1 MNTIQDIAIVL
12 PAYNEEQDLPAL
24 LARIEE
30 TLSHQSFRYQVIVV
44 DDGSK
49 DRTAEIAREA
59 ATRMPLRLVQHEVN
73 RGLGMAMQTGLREA
87 SKSADAI
94 ITMDS
99 DNSHDPANVPA
110 MIRLLE
116 AGSAQVVIA
125 SRFQKGSVVRGVPLY
140 RQALSIG
147 CFLLMK
153 TVVPFANV
161 RDYSAGFRAY
171 HSSIIQRMI
180 LAYGKDKLVEE
191 SGFVCM
197 LEILLKLRAI
207 GATAAEIPYTLRYDL
222 KAGASKLRIFRTL
235 KRYLAVVNRYRS
247 KLPTAELAAALAAK
261 PAAQASEA

>member
-1 MNTIQDIAIVL
+1 MMKAIQDIAIVL
-12 PAYNEEQDLPAL
+12 PAYNEEQDLPKL

-30 TLSHQSFRYQVIVV
+30 TLSNQSFRYQVIVV

-49 DRTAEIAREA
+49 DRTAAIAREA
-59 ATRMPLRLVQHEVN
+59 AQRMPLRLIQHEVN
-73 RGLGMAMQTGLREA
+73 RGLGMAIQTGLAAAAE
-87 SKSADAI
+87 SADAV

-116 AGSAQVVIA
+116 QEKAQLVIA

-171 HSSIIQRMI
+171 HSSILQRMI
-180 LAYGKDKLVEE
+180 LAYGRDKLVEE

-197 LEILLKLRAI
+197 LEVLLKLRAI
-207 GATAAEIPYTLRYDL
+207 GATAAEVPYTLRYDL
-222 KAGASKLRIFRTL
+222 KAGASKLRILRTL
-235 KRYLAVVNRYRS
+235 RRYLAVVNRYRA
-247 KLPTAELAAALAAK
+247 KLPAISAPL
-261 PAAQASEA
+261 PAPRASKA

>member
-12 PAYNEEQDLPAL
+12 PAYNEEKDLPAL

-30 TLSHQSFRYQVIVV
+30 TLSDQAFRYQVIVV

-87 SKSADAI
+87 SASADAI

-99 DNSHDPANVPA
+99 DNTHDPITIPS
-110 MIRLLE
+110 MIRVLE
-116 AGSAQVVIA
+116 QGAADVVIA
-125 SRFQKGSVVRGVPLY
+125 SRYQKGSVVRGVPFY
-140 RQALSIG
+140 RQVLSIG

-153 TVVPFANV
+153 SVVPFANV

-180 LAYGKDKLVEE
+180 QAYGKDKLVEE

-207 GATAAEIPYTLRYDL
+207 GAKAAEVPYILRYDL
-222 KAGASKLRIFRTL
+222 KAGASKLKIFRTIR
-235 KRYLAVVNRYRS
+235 RYLAVVNRYRS
-247 KLPTAELAAALAAK
+247 KLPTAALAAALAAN
-261 PAAQASEA
+261 PAAKASEA

>member
-1 MNTIQDIAIVL
+1 MNPINDIAIVL
-12 PAYNEEQDLPAL
+12 PAFNEEQDLPKL
-24 LARIEE
+24 LARIQE
-30 TLSHQSFRYQVIVV
+30 TLSEQPFRYQVIVV

-59 ATRMPLRLVQHEVN
+59 ATRMPLTLIQHGVN
-73 RGLGMAMQTGLREA
+73 RGLGMAMQTGLRA
-87 SKSADAI
+87 AAQSADAV

-99 DNSHDPANVPA
+99 DNSHDPANIPA
-110 MIRLLE
+110 MVKVLE
-116 AGSAQVVIA
+116 SGAANLVIA

-140 RQALSIG
+140 RQGLSIG

-153 TVVPFANV
+153 TVVPFKNV

-171 HSSIIQRMI
+171 DASILQRMI
-180 LAYGKDKLVEE
+180 LAYGQDKLVEE

-235 KRYLAVVNRYRS
+235 RRYLAVVNRYRA
-247 KLPTAELAAALAAK
+247 KLPTPALTGSLT
-261 PAAQASEA
+261 PNTQATKA

>member
-1 MNTIQDIAIVL
+1 MKTIQDIAIVL
-12 PAYNEEQDLPAL
+12 PAYNEEQDLPKL
-24 LARIEE
+24 LARVQE
-30 TLSHQSFRYQVIVV
+30 TLSHQRFRYQVIVV

-49 DRTAEIAREA
+49 DRTAAIAREA
-59 ATRMPLRLVQHEVN
+59 AATMPLRLIQHAVN
-73 RGLGMAMQTGLREA
+73 RGLGMAIQTGLTAAAE
-87 SKSADAI
+87 SADAV

-99 DNSHDPANVPA
+99 DNSHDPANIPA

-116 AGSAQVVIA
+116 QGSAQLVIA

-140 RQALSIG
+140 RQALSVG

-171 HSSIIQRMI
+171 DAAILQRMI
-180 LAYGKDKLVEE
+180 LAYGRDKLVEE

-197 LEILLKLRAI
+197 LEVLLKLRAI

-235 KRYLAVVNRYRS
+235 RRYLAVVNRYRA
-247 KLPTAELAAALAAK
+247 KLPVPTLGEALPRAASVA
-261 PAAQASEA
+261 PVRQ

>member
-30 TLSHQSFRYQVIVV
+30 TLSDKSFRYQVIVV

-116 AGSAQVVIA
+116 EGTAQVVIA

-140 RQALSIG
+140 RQALSVG

-247 KLPTAELAAALAAK
+247 KLPTAALAAALAAK
-261 PAAQASEA
+261 PSAQASEA

>member
-1 MNTIQDIAIVL
+1 MKTIEEIAIVL
-12 PAYNEEQDLPAL
+12 PAYNEEQDLPKL

-30 TLSHQSFRYQVIVV
+30 TLSNQRFRYQVIVV

-49 DRTAEIAREA
+49 DRTAAIAREA
-59 ATRMPLRLVQHEVN
+59 AARMPLRLIQHEVN
-73 RGLGMAMQTGLREA
+73 RGLGMAIQTGLAAAAE
-87 SKSADAI
+87 SADAV

-99 DNSHDPANVPA
+99 DNSHDPANIPA
-110 MIRLLE
+110 MMRLIE
-116 AGSAQVVIA
+116 QGTAQLVIA

-140 RQALSIG
+140 RQALSVG

-153 TVVPFANV
+153 TVVPFAHV

-171 HSSIIQRMI
+171 DSALLQRMI
-180 LAYGKDKLVEE
+180 LVYGRDKLVEE

-197 LEILLKLRAI
+197 LEVLLKLRAI

-235 KRYLAVVNRYRS
+235 RRYLAVVNRYRA
-247 KLPTAELAAALAAK
+247 KLPALGSALPATPSAAG
-261 PAAQASEA
+261 ASKA